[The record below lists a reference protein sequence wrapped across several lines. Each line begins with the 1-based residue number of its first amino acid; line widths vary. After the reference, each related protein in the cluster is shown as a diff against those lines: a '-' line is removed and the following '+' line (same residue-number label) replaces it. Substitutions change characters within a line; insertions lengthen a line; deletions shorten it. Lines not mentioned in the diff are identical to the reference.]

1 MFKSR
6 NRDSSLARFSMP
18 IVGAAGLDLPS
29 ASVASTRIDNADLV
43 ATMCAIYEQ
52 KDVEADQGKMVN
64 PDLLYP

>member
-1 MFKSR
+1 
-6 NRDSSLARFSMP
+6 MP